1 MSLPSKTPSTRNASW
16 QTFAKVFSLQEASGS
31 LGFIRQL
38 LNEPVVAISSVY
50 RNEVEAMSGTKVS
63 LYFLDYEQNQVRP
76 MGHVEQLVSVCMLVT
91 PERLS
96 DISIKATRKAHKI
109 LESIGA
115 SASGGSVMKFD
126 DPAFDDAVTVYARDL
141 EETRALLHSRAR
153 EILRRAL
160 WERDLS
166 PTFLLGEKVLMFSH
180 TAPASKP
187 TKLAE
192 LERLAADLLSL
203 YAVIAKSEGGTGV
216 GVEGSG

>member
-1 MSLPSKTPSTRNASW
+1 MLKYPSMSLPSKTPSTRNASW
-16 QTFAKVFSLQEASGS
+16 QTFAKVHNLQEASGS

-50 RNEVEAMSGTKVS
+50 RNEVEALNGMKVN
-63 LYFLDYEQNQVRP
+63 LYFLDYEQVQVRP

-126 DPAFDDAVTVYARDL
+126 DSAFDDAVTVYARDL
-141 EETRALLHSRAR
+141 EETKKLLHGKAR
-153 EILRRAL
+153 EMLKRAL
-160 WERDLS
+160 WERDIA

-187 TKLAE
+187 TKLSG
-192 LERLAADLLSL
+192 LERLATDLLSL
-203 YAVIAKSEGGTGV
+203 YAVIVKRNE
-216 GVEGSG
+216 E